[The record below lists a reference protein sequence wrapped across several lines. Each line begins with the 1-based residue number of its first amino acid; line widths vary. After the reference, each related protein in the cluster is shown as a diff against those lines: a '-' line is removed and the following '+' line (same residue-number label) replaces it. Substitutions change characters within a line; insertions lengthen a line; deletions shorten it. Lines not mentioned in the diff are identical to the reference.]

1 MMELCRG
8 RRDRWRDHGQ
18 RHRGGHRRIGELH
31 PGLTWAIEE
40 AKLRGARVRAVLTW
54 SYMGQSDGVLGVG
67 TTEPDARQALQAIID
82 SCAGD
87 DAGIVGAVTVNDLP
101 VDGLLEEART
111 ASMVVVGSRGRGG
124 IKGLLL
130 GSTSRAVVE
139 RSPVPVVVIPLH
151 G

>member
-1 MMELCRG
+1 MGSDIVVGIDGSENSTRA
-8 RRDRWRDHGQ
+8 
-18 RHRGGHRRIGELH
+18 
-31 PGLTWAIEE
+31 LTWAIEE

-54 SYMGQSDGVLGVG
+54 SYMGQSDGILGVG
-67 TTEPDARQALQAIID
+67 TTEPDAQLALQAIID
-82 SCAGD
+82 ACAGD
-87 DAGIVGAVTVNDLP
+87 DAGIVDAVTVNDLP